1 MRVDSWV
8 DMAVVGTVART
19 HGRKGDVVVNLL
31 TDFPEHRFQV
41 GNTFYTLLNERVLD
55 LCVDH
60 IRFQR
65 GRPVIGFKGVNTM
78 DAADVLRGVELRVP
92 ESMLR
97 KLPENVYYSHD
108 LVGCRATTVSGE
120 YIGDVVEVQG
130 PERAQRL
137 IVRHGEQEVDIP
149 LAEDICVQIDTA
161 SRCVVVA
168 PPEGL
173 LALNRR

>member
-1 MRVDSWV
+1 MRADSWV

-19 HGRKGDVVVNLL
+19 HGRKGDVFVNLL

-41 GNTFYTLLNERVLD
+41 GNTFHTLLDGEVLD
-55 LCVDH
+55 LRVGH
-60 IRFQR
+60 VRFQR
-65 GRPVIGFKGVNTM
+65 GRPIVSFQGVDTM
-78 DAADVLRGVELRVP
+78 DAAEALRGVELRVP
-92 ESMLR
+92 ESTLL
-97 KLPENVYYSHD
+97 KLPEDMHYSHE
-108 LVGCRATTVSGE
+108 LVGCRATTVSGK

-130 PERAQRL
+130 PEQAQRL

-149 LAEDICVQIDTA
+149 LAEDICVRIDTA